1 MATDDKKRERLGPES
16 QTVDK
21 PAPGGARTMEK
32 ELAEVC
38 ARFADICQY
47 FSQQNMDLPSQIVD
61 EVRLLSKLAVKERI
75 ARTKRLNQDLME
87 YLNNA
92 RPDSQLRH

>member
-1 MATDDKKRERLGPES
+1 MSTDDKKRERLSPAA
-16 QTVDK
+16 QRMDK
-21 PAPGGARTMEK
+21 PEPDGAPTVEK

-38 ARFADICQY
+38 ARFADIWQY

-61 EVRLLSKLAVKERI
+61 EVRLLSKLTVKDRI

-87 YLNNA
+87 YLNDV
-92 RPDSQLRH
+92 RPDSQIRH